1 MLSGSTV
8 TESEA
13 VASRAGRAQRNI
25 PIFVL
30 LIAASFAF
38 WWKPV
43 VSTLELAF
51 GNDAYTYILTII
63 PLSLALIYLRKKEV
77 PRSDSS
83 LRWAG
88 WIVLVTALMVQLL
101 GMWTSPGSIP
111 NQLSVSVLGLVF
123 FWIGSTIACFGYKT
137 FRALLF
143 PLCFLFLT
151 VPLPSRA
158 VDWMT
163 ETLQYQSAVSTTW
176 LFHAA
181 RVPVTRDGVMLSLPT
196 LDIEVARECSSIRS
210 STALVVIT
218 IFFAEL
224 FLRST
229 WRRALLVAIAI
240 PLSVAKNA
248 VRIFTIAELGT
259 RVDPGYLN
267 GRLHHHGGIVFLSLA
282 VAVVVLLLWLLRRGE
297 TRNVRSDSPKSRLVT

>member
-1 MLSGSTV
+1 
-8 TESEA
+8 
-13 VASRAGRAQRNI
+13 
-25 PIFVL
+25 
-30 LIAASFAF
+30 
-38 WWKPV
+38 V
-43 VSTLELAF
+43 VSTLALAF

-63 PLSLALIYLRKKEV
+63 PLSLALIYLRGKHI
-77 PRSDSS
+77 PGPDGS
-83 LRWAG
+83 LGRFG
-88 WIVLVTALMVQLL
+88 WMIVVAALIARLWEISATV
-101 GMWTSPGSIP
+101 GSIP
-111 NQLSVSVLGLVF
+111 NHLSISMVELVF
-123 FWIGSTIACFGYKT
+123 FWIGSVVACLGLGT

-143 PLCFLFLT
+143 PLCFLFLV

-163 ETLQYQSAVSTTW
+163 EILQSLSAVSTTW

-181 RVPVTRDGVMLSLPT
+181 QVPVTRDGVMLSLPT

-210 STALVVIT
+210 STALIVIT
-218 IFFAEL
+218 LFFAEL

-229 WRRALLVAIAI
+229 WRRVLLVAIAF

-267 GRLHHHGGIVFLSLA
+267 GRLHHNGGIVFLGLA
-282 VAVVVLLLWLLRRGE
+282 VAVIVLLLWLFRRGE
-297 TRNVRSDSPKSRLVT
+297 ARNIRSDSPKSRLVT